1 MKVND
6 LKKII
11 REEVTK
17 VVRKELVG
25 FVKLLG
31 ESNTPKT
38 KTKPKQKVKKKPV
51 TEQSLK
57 DMLGDFEN
65 NNFQEQKPKQ
75 KLSNNPVLN
84 DILNETQGHN
94 ESSKPGHEEYPTMGG
109 GTYDKSRMAE
119 MMGYGN
125 GFGQTTQSPPMT
137 TPEGRPITNIP
148 DPVAKAMTRNYGDL
162 MKAID
167 KKKGGSP
174 LKP

>member
-31 ESNTPKT
+31 ESNKPKA
-38 KTKPKQKVKKKPV
+38 KPKQKIKKKPV

-94 ESSKPGHEEYPTMGG
+94 GSPKPGHEEYPTMGG

-119 MMGYGN
+119 MMGYGAN
-125 GFGQTTQSPPMT
+125 AFGQQASPMT
-137 TPEGRPITNIP
+137 TPEGAPITNVP

-167 KKKGGSP
+167 KKKQGSP
-174 LKP
+174 LKPS

>member
-25 FVKLLG
+25 FVRLLG
-31 ESNTPKT
+31 ESNKPKT
-38 KTKPKQKVKKKPV
+38 KSKQKPKKKAV

-65 NNFQEQKPKQ
+65 KNFEETKPKQ
-75 KLSNNPVLN
+75 KLSNNPVIN
-84 DILNETQGHN
+84 DILNETKGHN
-94 ESSKPGHEEYPTMGG
+94 VSSKPGHEEYPTMGN
-109 GTYDKSRMAE
+109 GTYDKSKMAE
-119 MMGYGN
+119 LMGYGN
-125 GFGQTTQSPPMT
+125 TPGQQTPMT
-137 TPEGRPITNIP
+137 TPDGKPVTNVP
-148 DPVAKAMTRNYGDL
+148 DDVAKAMTRDYGDL

-167 KKKGGSP
+167 KKKQGSP
-174 LKP
+174 LKPS

>member
-31 ESNTPKT
+31 ESNNPKP
-38 KTKPKQKVKKKPV
+38 KAKPKQKLKKKPV

-65 NNFQEQKPKQ
+65 QNFEESKPKQ

-84 DILNETQGHN
+84 NILNETQGHN
-94 ESSKPGHEEYPTMGG
+94 GSPKPGHEEYPTMGG

-119 MMGYGN
+119 MIGYGAN
-125 GFGQTTQSPPMT
+125 AFGQQTPPMT
-137 TPEGRPITNIP
+137 TPDGRPVTNVP
-148 DPVAKAMTRNYGDL
+148 DDVAKAMTRNYGDL
-162 MKAID
+162 MKAIE

>member
-31 ESNTPKT
+31 ESNKP
-38 KTKPKQKVKKKPV
+38 KTKPKQKVKKKPI

-57 DMLGDFEN
+57 DMLGNFEN
-65 NNFQEQKPKQ
+65 DNFQEERPKQ
-75 KLSNNPVLN
+75 QLSNNPVLN

-94 ESSKPGHEEYPTMGG
+94 SSPTSGHEEYPTMGG

-119 MMGYGN
+119 LMGYG
-125 GFGQTTQSPPMT
+125 GQQIAPMT
-137 TPEGRPITNIP
+137 TPDGKPVTNVP
-148 DPVAKAMTRNYGDL
+148 DPVAKAMTRDYGDL
-162 MKAID
+162 MKALD
-167 KKKGGSP
+167 KKKQGSP

>member
-31 ESNTPKT
+31 ESNKPKA
-38 KTKPKQKVKKKPV
+38 KPKQKIKKKPV

-65 NNFQEQKPKQ
+65 NNFQEPKPKKSSRQ
-75 KLSNNPVLN
+75 SCLTKMSTGCSKKFSRT
-84 DILNETQGHN
+84 IFQ
-94 ESSKPGHEEYPTMGG
+94 SSK
-109 GTYDKSRMAE
+109 
-119 MMGYGN
+119 
-125 GFGQTTQSPPMT
+125 
-137 TPEGRPITNIP
+137 
-148 DPVAKAMTRNYGDL
+148 
-162 MKAID
+162 
-167 KKKGGSP
+167 
-174 LKP
+174 

>member
-38 KTKPKQKVKKKPV
+38 KPKKKLKKKPV

-65 NNFQEQKPKQ
+65 NNFQKEETPKQ
-75 KLSNNPVLN
+75 HYTSNPVLN

-94 ESSKPGHEEYPTMGG
+94 GSPKPGHEEYPTMGG

-119 MMGYGN
+119 MMGYGAN
-125 GFGQTTQSPPMT
+125 AFGQQAPPMT
-137 TPEGRPITNIP
+137 TPEGAPITNVP

-167 KKKGGSP
+167 KKKQGSP
-174 LKP
+174 LKPS

>member
-25 FVKLLG
+25 FVKLLS
-31 ESNTPKT
+31 ESNKP
-38 KTKPKQKVKKKPV
+38 KTKPKKKLKKKVV
-51 TEQSLK
+51 TEKSLK
-57 DMLGDFEN
+57 NMLGEFEN
-65 NNFQEQKPKQ
+65 DNFETKTPQQHY
-75 KLSNNPVLN
+75 SNNPVLN
-84 DILNETQGHN
+84 DILNETKGHD
-94 ESSKPGHEEYPTMGG
+94 EYPTMGG

-119 MMGYGN
+119 MMGYGAN
-125 GFGQTTQSPPMT
+125 AFGQQASPMT
-137 TPEGRPITNIP
+137 TPEGAPITNVP

-167 KKKGGSP
+167 KKKQGSP
-174 LKP
+174 LKPS

>member
-17 VVRKELVG
+17 VVRKELVA

-31 ESNTPKT
+31 ESNKSE
-38 KTKPKQKVKKKPV
+38 TKPQKKVKKKPV

-57 DMLGDFEN
+57 DMLGDFQDT
-65 NNFQEQKPKQ
+65 NFKKETTKQ
-75 KLSNNPVLN
+75 HYTSNPVLN
-84 DILNETQGHN
+84 DILNETKGQ
-94 ESSKPGHEEYPTMGG
+94 EEYPTMGG

-119 MMGYGN
+119 MMGYGGN
-125 GFGQTTQSPPMT
+125 TFGQSTPPMT
-137 TPEGRPITNIP
+137 TPEGAPVTNIP

-167 KKKGGSP
+167 KKKQGSP
-174 LKP
+174 LKPS

>member
-75 KLSNNPVLN
+75 QLSNNPVLN

-94 ESSKPGHEEYPTMGG
+94 GSPKPGHEEYPTMGG

>member
-31 ESNTPKT
+31 ESNKP
-38 KTKPKQKVKKKPV
+38 KTKPKKKLKKKPV

-65 NNFQEQKPKQ
+65 NNFEKETTPKQ
-75 KLSNNPVLN
+75 HYTSNPVLN
-84 DILNETQGHN
+84 DILNETKGQ
-94 ESSKPGHEEYPTMGG
+94 EEYPTMGG

-119 MMGYGN
+119 VMGYGAN
-125 GFGQTTQSPPMT
+125 AFGQQAPPMT
-137 TPEGRPITNIP
+137 TPEGAPVTNIP

-167 KKKGGSP
+167 KKKQGSP
-174 LKP
+174 LKPS

>member
-25 FVKLLG
+25 FVKLLS
-31 ESNTPKT
+31 ESNKP
-38 KTKPKQKVKKKPV
+38 KTKPKQKLKKKPV

-65 NNFQEQKPKQ
+65 NNFQEQKSKQ
-75 KLSNNPVLN
+75 QLSNNPVLN

-94 ESSKPGHEEYPTMGG
+94 GSPKPGHEEYPTMGG

-119 MMGYGN
+119 MMGYGAN
-125 GFGQTTQSPPMT
+125 AFGQQAPPMT
-137 TPEGRPITNIP
+137 TPDGRPVTNVP
-148 DPVAKAMTRNYGDL
+148 EPVAKAMTRDYGDL
-162 MKAID
+162 MKALE
-167 KKKGGSP
+167 KKKQGSP